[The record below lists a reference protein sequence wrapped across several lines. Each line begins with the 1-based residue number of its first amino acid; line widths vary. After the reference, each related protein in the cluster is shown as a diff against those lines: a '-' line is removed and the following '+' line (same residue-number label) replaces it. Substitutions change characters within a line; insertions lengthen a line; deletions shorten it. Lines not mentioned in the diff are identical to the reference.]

1 MKKYILSAYQK
12 ISIASIFLIL
22 VGILWYVAAIILTID
37 GIGAWGAP
45 VVLSPSQEK
54 VLSFQPQL
62 ASIESSLIKQKIDLV
77 TAEST
82 VKSVTIQ
89 LENIIILQ
97 AKLNLATKIEADQLS
112 NTGRLI
118 ANVLVDKHRDIE
130 ETKRTVSDAKF
141 LLTRVNQELEAG
153 LITTDQAAQR
163 RVSLQSAL
171 NNSTDAKSQQVLLQY
186 QSRQLTSGSKT
197 LLGEA
202 SSLSAL
208 TSIKLNSDLQ
218 ATSEQLKIQL
228 ATVKSTVNGL
238 EYTIAESQ
246 RILDVAK
253 ITPYY
258 RALRGEVTVAFF
270 PYGSYN
276 NANVGD
282 PIYDCVLTIL
292 ICSTVGTI
300 SKMYDAEEYA
310 RHPFLKTDLK
320 GKFAEIEFT
329 KKQASK
335 SLVVFIGHSPLFF

>member
-1 MKKYILSAYQK
+1 VIRQR
-12 ISIASIFLIL
+12 I
-22 VGILWYVAAIILTID
+22 
-37 GIGAWGAP
+37 
-45 VVLSPSQEK
+45 E
-54 VLSFQPQL
+54 L
-62 ASIESSLIKQKIDLV
+62 A

-82 VKSVTIQ
+82 VKSVNNQ
-89 LENIIILQ
+89 LENITILQ
-97 AKLNLATKIEADQLS
+97 EKLNLATKIEANQLS
-112 NTGRLI
+112 NTGKLI
-118 ANVLVDKHRDIE
+118 ANVLVDKDRDIE
-130 ETKRTVSDAKF
+130 ETKRAVGDAKF
-141 LLTRVNQELEAG
+141 LLTRLNQELEAG

-228 ATVKSTVNGL
+228 TTVKSTVDGL
-238 EYTIAESQ
+238 KSTIAESQ
-246 RILDVAK
+246 RILNVAK
-253 ITPYY
+253 TTPYY

-270 PYGSYN
+270 TYGSYS

-292 ICSTVGTI
+292 ICSKVGTI